1 MPLSP
6 PVGRQHLHTRRVTCQ
21 GFFREDGLW
30 DIEGRITDEKTY
42 EHANE
47 WRGPLKP
54 GDFVHDMSIR
64 LTLDHRFTIVDV
76 EAVTDK
82 SPYRICG
89 DVAPDFKK
97 LIGLRIGGGFHR
109 EVRERLGGVHG
120 CTHIVELLGPVATTA
135 FQTVSS
141 GKARDLNRAHRA
153 KIGKPPKPAEPDAA
167 QAPAQALRH
176 RHLPRLGRR
185 RPGGE
190 ALGAALLHRPRRRS
204 GARRRGRQGRSR
216 WTAERTR
223 LSPRG
228 LCARVFR
235 RRQRGQRERMQA
247 GVELVLQRGIDQ
259 PLARHAALAF
269 ERRRH
274 DLDAEM
280 GLAAFAPA
288 GVAVMARRFVL
299 DGKARRR
306 ELASGACCQSPSRP
320 CPSLASL
327 ARPNR

>member
-64 LTLDHRFTIVDV
+64 LTLDHKFTIVDV

-109 EVRERLGGVHG
+109 EVRARGWAA
-120 CTHIVELLGPVATTA
+120 CTAART
-135 FQTVSS
+135 SS
-141 GKARDLNRAHRA
+141 SCWGRWRPRPSRPCRRGKARELNHAHRA
-153 KIGKPPKPAEPDAA
+153 KIGNPPKPAEPDAPTKPQRKPYVIDTCHA
-167 QAPAQALRH
+167 WAADGPVVKRWAPHFYTGPDA
-176 RHLPRLGRR
+176 
-185 RPGGE
+185 E
-190 ALGAALLHRPRRRS
+190 AV
-204 GARRRGRQGRSR
+204 ARRRGRQ
-216 WTAERTR
+216 E
-223 LSPRG
+223 
-228 LCARVFR
+228 
-235 RRQRGQRERMQA
+235 E
-247 GVELVLQRGIDQ
+247 
-259 PLARHAALAF
+259 F
-269 ERRRH
+269 EM
-274 DLDAEM
+274 DD
-280 GLAAFAPA
+280 
-288 GVAVMARRFVL
+288 
-299 DGKARRR
+299 
-306 ELASGACCQSPSRP
+306 
-320 CPSLASL
+320 
-327 ARPNR
+327 

>member
-21 GFFREDGLW
+21 GFFRDDGLW

-47 WRGPLKP
+47 WRGPLKA

-89 DVAPDFKK
+89 EIAPDFKK

-109 EVRERLGGVHG
+109 EVRARLGGVHG

-141 GKARDLNRAHRA
+141 GKARELNRAHRA
-153 KIGKPPKPAEPDAA
+153 KNGSLPAPAAKPAAKPPRKPYVIDTCHAWSADGEVVKRWAPQFYTGPDA
-167 QAPAQALRH
+167 
-176 RHLPRLGRR
+176 
-185 RPGGE
+185 E
-190 ALGAALLHRPRRRS
+190 AVRAA
-204 GARRRGRQGRSR
+204 
-216 WTAERTR
+216 AE
-223 LSPRG
+223 G
-228 LCARVFR
+228 K
-235 RRQRGQRERMQA
+235 EI
-247 GVELVLQRGIDQ
+247 E
-259 PLARHAALAF
+259 
-269 ERRRH
+269 
-274 DLDAEM
+274 
-280 GLAAFAPA
+280 
-288 GVAVMARRFVL
+288 L
-299 DGKARRR
+299 DG
-306 ELASGACCQSPSRP
+306 
-320 CPSLASL
+320 
-327 ARPNR
+327 

>member
-30 DIEGRITDEKTY
+30 DIEGRITDEKSY

-47 WRGPLKP
+47 WRGALKP

-64 LTLDHRFTIVDV
+64 LTLDHKFTIVDV

-109 EVRERLGGVHG
+109 EVRARLGGVHG

-141 GKARDLNRAHRA
+141 GKARELDRAHRA
-153 KIGKPPKPAEPDAA
+153 KNDPAPKAE
-167 QAPAQALRH
+167 AP
-176 RHLPRLGRR
+176 
-185 RPGGE
+185 
-190 ALGAALLHRPRRRS
+190 S
-204 GARRRGRQGRSR
+204 
-216 WTAERTR
+216 
-223 LSPRG
+223 
-228 LCARVFR
+228 
-235 RRQRGQRERMQA
+235 
-247 GVELVLQRGIDQ
+247 
-259 PLARHAALAF
+259 
-269 ERRRH
+269 
-274 DLDAEM
+274 
-280 GLAAFAPA
+280 
-288 GVAVMARRFVL
+288 
-299 DGKARRR
+299 KARRKPYVIDTCHAWAADGPVVKR
-306 ELASGACCQSPSRP
+306 WAPDFYTGPDAEAVRAAVAGKEIEMEG
-320 CPSLASL
+320 
-327 ARPNR
+327 

>member
-30 DIEGRITDEKTY
+30 DIEGRITDEKSY

-47 WRGPLKP
+47 WRGALKP

-64 LTLDHRFTIVDV
+64 LTLDHKFTIVDV

-109 EVRERLGGVHG
+109 EVRARLGGVHG

-141 GKARDLNRAHRA
+141 GKARELNRARRA
-153 KIGKPPKPAEPDAA
+153 RTEGGAPEPAPAPASKPQRKPYVIDTCHAWAADGPVVRRWAPDFYTGPDA
-167 QAPAQALRH
+167 
-176 RHLPRLGRR
+176 
-185 RPGGE
+185 E
-190 ALGAALLHRPRRRS
+190 AVRAA
-204 GARRRGRQGRSR
+204 A
-216 WTAERTR
+216 
-223 LSPRG
+223 
-228 LCARVFR
+228 
-235 RRQRGQRERMQA
+235 A
-247 GVELVLQRGIDQ
+247 GKDI
-259 PLARHAALAF
+259 
-269 ERRRH
+269 
-274 DLDAEM
+274 EM
-280 GLAAFAPA
+280 EG
-288 GVAVMARRFVL
+288 
-299 DGKARRR
+299 
-306 ELASGACCQSPSRP
+306 
-320 CPSLASL
+320 
-327 ARPNR
+327 